1 MVLLT
6 LLFTCGVEEA
16 STINFLGF
24 TQLPLDLPCVDT
36 RGRKIP
42 PGAWLSLSSSSLN
55 PVGPFRAWKGLQHCC
70 ELLQR
75 LPGTPVL
82 PWVTK
87 PHHPTNGLSSTPL
100 LGLLYFLLFE
110 QNLWDWIS
118 KLTQSE
124 VEDTYRTV
132 LQIKGVFFSP
142 HLAHPTSCFWHAVP
156 RHRASALWSC
166 MKSERAFKT
175 VTSISHQKQNT
186 SYKESTRYSWIINED
201 WYFCAVQIGGIL
213 HIVRIPI
220 LFSWCVVPSAAR
232 CPRRCVR
239 SPEITSALHYR
250 YHISIIYTLSDKWK
264 CFHKN
269 NLESW
274 LKTQACCQGKQS
286 SLKED
291 LFLFCS
297 DKYVVS
303 GL

>member
-1 MVLLT
+1 MENGCIPCSSVHLLIKWS
-6 LLFTCGVEEA
+6 LFPFPRGASDSTFHLWSGRG

-24 TQLPLDLPCVDT
+24 AQLPLDLPCVDT

-82 PWVTK
+82 PWVMK

-132 LQIKGVFFSP
+132 LQIKGGFFHRISP
-142 HLAHPTSCFWHAVP
+142 IPPA
-156 RHRASALWSC
+156 
-166 MKSERAFKT
+166 AFG
-175 VTSISHQKQNT
+175 
-186 SYKESTRYSWIINED
+186 TR
-201 WYFCAVQIGGIL
+201 
-213 HIVRIPI
+213 
-220 LFSWCVVPSAAR
+220 
-232 CPRRCVR
+232 
-239 SPEITSALHYR
+239 
-250 YHISIIYTLSDKWK
+250 
-264 CFHKN
+264 
-269 NLESW
+269 
-274 LKTQACCQGKQS
+274 CQGIAPLRSDLVWSQKELS
-286 SLKED
+286 KLSLPFPTKSKTLPTRKAHVTAE
-291 LFLFCS
+291 L
-297 DKYVVS
+297 
-303 GL
+303 